1 MLNETFNTSN
11 MQLTHTIVCEKKR
24 KSDEDLTGQ
33 DRLVSNVLF
42 SWAAHFVFIIAGF
55 VLPRIIDWQLGQE
68 LLGVWDFAW
77 SLVSYFG
84 LVQAGVSS
92 SVNRY
97 VARYRAAGQISDVN
111 RIVSSAFCILCVAG
125 LLVLGLTITVSLLLP
140 QLFGARLGENVLEA
154 QWVVF
159 FLGTSLAVQIAFN
172 AFSGVLTGCHRWN
185 LHNVNKSGWHLAMVA
200 GMIVVLLQGGGLR
213 SLAMI
218 SLAGLALADVTRVI
232 LAHWVCEGLRVRPSK
247 VGWKTIRKLF
257 VFGGKTLIPSVSRL
271 LLNQTISILII
282 AFLGP
287 VALALYAR
295 PRSIIY
301 HINTLA
307 NKMAFVLI
315 PTTSSLQSMGNLE
328 KIRELLI
335 RSVRYSF
342 YLVLPMV
349 LVMVVFGGAILRLWM
364 GQRYANGLVPAILA
378 VGYLATIAQTP
389 VLNILAGLNAHGRA
403 GIAQFIA
410 SMCSVGLTFLALGP
424 LGLGIAGTAIA
435 VTLPLTIMNLVYLP
449 LLICRR
455 VGLDMRRYF
464 LSVTA
469 GPAVHILPFV
479 ICLVVA
485 RLVFSAKPLIG
496 LALGGTIGSVIL
508 TIVYWRYVLPDRIKM
523 WVARCPRKMLRSAGL
538 FGTTKTVA

>member
-1 MLNETFNTSN
+1 
-11 MQLTHTIVCEKKR
+11 MQLTRTIVCEKKR
-24 KSDEDLTGQ
+24 KPDEDLTGR

-55 VLPRIIDWQLGQE
+55 VLPRIIDRRLGQE

-159 FLGTSLAVQIAFN
+159 FLGTSLAVQIAFG
-172 AFSGVLTGCHRWN
+172 AFGGVLTGCHRWN

-200 GMIVVLLQGGGLR
+200 GMIVALLQGGGLR

-218 SLAGLALADVTRVI
+218 SFAGLALADATRVI

-257 VFGGKTLIPSVSRL
+257 FFGGKTVIPSVSRL
-271 LLNQTISILII
+271 LLNQTTSILII

-287 VALALYAR
+287 AALALYAR
-295 PRSIIY
+295 PRSIIN

-335 RSVRYSF
+335 MSVRYSF

-349 LVMVVFGGAILRLWM
+349 LVLVVFGGAILRLWM

-378 VGYLATIAQTP
+378 VGYLITMAQAP
-389 VLNILAGLNAHGRA
+389 MLNILAGLNAHGRA
-403 GIAQFIA
+403 GIAQLVA
-410 SMCSVGLTFLALGP
+410 SLCSAGLTFLALGP
-424 LGLGIAGTAIA
+424 LGWGIAGAAVA
-435 VTLPLTIMNLVYLP
+435 VTLPLTIMNLAYLP
-449 LLICRR
+449 LLIRR
-455 VGLDMRRYF
+455 QVGLDIRRYF
-464 LSVTA
+464 LSVTM
-469 GPAVHILPFV
+469 GPVVHVLPFV
-479 ICLVVA
+479 ICLVIA
-485 RLVFSAKPLIG
+485 RIVFHTEPLIG
-496 LALGGTIGSVIL
+496 LLWGGAAGGAIL
-508 TIVYWRYVLPDRIKM
+508 AVFYWRYVLPDRIKTC
-523 WVARCPRKMLRSAGL
+523 VFRYV
-538 FGTTKTVA
+538 GTRESVV